1 MSPVCFLGS
10 DDINQF
16 NYAKCIVIINSTP
29 KPILVTVTY
38 KDETSKI
45 TKNSTIQAW
54 DIHQFRGE
62 IKTLATFSLAV
73 PLYKVLVRQE
83 GQNDYEYTPYVKGI
97 HNCIEREVT
106 VGENGLNIIGKIPTP
121 VIIKCLTRIRHR
133 KVKQY
138 FLCPK
143 ISAVLHLCGWFH
155 KMVGFIS

>member
-62 IKTLATFSLAV
+62 IKTCQGEGCQGFNSEERLKPWQPS
-73 PLYKVLVRQE
+73 PWLY
-83 GQNDYEYTPYVKGI
+83 
-97 HNCIEREVT
+97 HF
-106 VGENGLNIIGKIPTP
+106 
-121 VIIKCLTRIRHR
+121 IR
-133 KVKQY
+133 Y
-138 FLCPK
+138 
-143 ISAVLHLCGWFH
+143 
-155 KMVGFIS
+155 